1 MTEASFPLVRTPLQV
16 GTVRLRNRIVLPAM
30 TTNYGEQHLPSAQH
44 AAYHERRAAGGVGL
58 IIFESIRVHENSL
71 GRPQAVNG
79 FDPACVEPFR
89 EIVRRVHAHGAHI
102 FGQVIHLGRQI
113 DGDFEGT
120 VSWGASPLAWT
131 PTAVA
136 PHEMTEDDMND
147 VVEGHLATARHLVAA
162 GFDGIE
168 LQMAHGHLLQQFI
181 SPLSNARQ
189 DDFGGSLEN
198 RMRFPARVLAALRA
212 ELGDRFTLGIRLGA
226 AEFLPEGLQVEQA
239 AEVAVALAD
248 QTPVD
253 FVNVSHS
260 AYHGSRSLG
269 TQMADM
275 NFTDVEAFRELP
287 RRIRTA
293 LRDAGH
299 QTPVFA
305 VCKFTRL
312 DQAEAALA
320 DGVADAIAMARA
332 HLADPELVN
341 KSLTGRGDT
350 IRECI
355 GCNQG
360 CVGMLEKNLPI
371 RCLVNPDTGHEADP
385 SWSPSPSTASTRRR
399 VLVIG
404 GGPAGM
410 ECAAVAASRG
420 HDTRLLER
428 GDTLGGMLIHAV
440 RMPRRAAFGKF
451 LDQQR
456 RAIEH
461 AGVRVSLNAAVDVRA
476 VVDAA
481 ADHVVLATG
490 ARPVVP
496 VLPGGG
502 TALGL
507 VEALDAIDADQ
518 SGSHGQLGDRVAV
531 ADLTGDWAALSLVER
546 LADLGKHVT
555 LYTQVAGYA
564 WRTTMYSTL
573 ATSGRL
579 YDKHVRIRTLTE
591 VSGWDGH
598 RVALIDRST
607 GEQLGDVEHDS
618 LVYLVHPVANN
629 AFYQALRAAGCSVSQ
644 IGDALAPRTAL
655 EAVHQGH
662 RLGIRL

>member
-1 MTEASFPLVRTPLQV
+1 MSEPTGFPLVRAPLQV

-30 TTNYGEQHLPSAQH
+30 TTNYGERHLPSAQH

-58 IIFESIRVHENSL
+58 IIFESIRVQENSL

-79 FDPACVEPFR
+79 FDPACVEPFQ
-89 EIVRRVHAHGAHI
+89 EVVQRVHAQGAHI
-102 FGQVIHLGRQI
+102 FAQVIHLGRQI

-120 VSWGASPLAWT
+120 VSWGASPIAWT

-136 PHEMTEDDMND
+136 PHEMTEDDMD
-147 VVEGHLATARHLVAA
+147 EVVDGHVATARNLVTA

-181 SPLSNARQ
+181 SPLSNQRS
-189 DDFGGSLEN
+189 DTFGGSLEN
-198 RMRFPARVLAALRA
+198 RTRFPARVLAALRA
-212 ELGDRFTLGIRLGA
+212 ELGPDFTLGIRLGA
-226 AEFLPEGLQVEQA
+226 AEFLPNGLQVEQA
-239 AEVAVALAD
+239 AEVAVMLA
-248 QTPVD
+248 TRTRVD

-275 NFTDVEAFRELP
+275 NFTDVEAFRVLP
-287 RRIRTA
+287 RRIRAA
-293 LRDAGH
+293 LRGAGH
-299 QTPVFA
+299 RTPVIA

-312 DQAEAALA
+312 EQAEAALEA
-320 DGVADAIAMARA
+320 GVADAVAMARA

-350 IRECI
+350 VRECI

-360 CVGMLEKNLPI
+360 CVGMLEKNLPV
-371 RCLVNPDTGHEADP
+371 RCLVNPRTGHEADH
-385 SWSPSPSTASTRRR
+385 SWSPSRVSTRRR
-399 VLVIG
+399 LIVVG

-410 ECAAVAASRG
+410 ECAAVSASRG
-420 HDTRLLER
+420 HETHLLER
-428 GDTLGGMLIHAV
+428 GEALGGMLAHAV
-440 RMPRRAAFGKF
+440 RMPRRVAFETF

-456 RAIEH
+456 H
-461 AGVRVSLNAAVDVRA
+461 AVEDAAVKVFLNTPA
-476 VVDAA
+476 GAGLITDAG

-490 ARPVVP
+490 ARPIVP
-496 VLPGGG
+496 QLPGGG
-502 TALGL
+502 TVLGL
-507 VEALDAIDADQ
+507 LETLDAIDAEQ
-518 SGSHGQLGDRVAV
+518 SGIDRKLGERIAV

-555 LYTQVAGYA
+555 LYTQVAAYA
-564 WRTTMYSTL
+564 WRTTIYSTL

-579 YDKHVRIRTLTE
+579 HDKHVRIRPLTE
-591 VSGWDGH
+591 VSAWDGSH
-598 RVALIDRST
+598 VSLIDRST
-607 GEQLGDVEHDS
+607 GEQLDDTEQDS
-618 LVYLVHPVANN
+618 LVYLVHPVADN
-629 AFYQALRAAGCSVSQ
+629 AFYNALRAAGCSVTQ

-662 RLGIRL
+662 RLGLRL